1 MTLRIISA
9 ALKRGD
15 LIFSA
20 PPPAR
25 HGTLMREADRLFGDR
40 HQPFLPG
47 EQGFIGNNG
56 LFYDRDTAGTIALAA
71 GQTDALEWGT
81 DLYSE
86 DLW

>member
-1 MTLRIISA
+1 MTVRIVSA

-25 HGTLMREADRLFGDR
+25 HHTLMHEADRLFGAQ
-40 HQPFLPG
+40 HQPFLPD
-47 EQGFIGNNG
+47 EQGFLGSDG
-56 LFYDRDTAGTIALAA
+56 KFYDREDAGMIAILADQLQELRY
-71 GQTDALEWGT
+71 GRE
-81 DLYSE
+81 LYSE